1 MILHIDM
8 DAFFAAV
15 EQRDNPALR
24 GKPVIVSGN
33 SKRSVVS
40 TASYEARKFGIHSA
54 MPVFQAKQRCRH
66 LIIVPGSRH
75 KYVQDSR
82 RIMNILRTFSPLVE
96 PVSIDEA
103 YLDIQG
109 CEKLF
114 GPPKAMAF
122 KIKQAV
128 FNDLSLTCSVGIAPV
143 KFLAKIASD
152 MNKPDGVTFISKESM
167 DDVIKNLEIR
177 KVPGVGKQAMK
188 LMQSLQISTLGD
200 VQKFDPSLL
209 TRKLGKMGLRLFQLS
224 KGIDNS
230 PIKTHSVRKSIS
242 GETTLS
248 EDISTQAAARRI
260 ILDQAQQ
267 VGRDL
272 RNKNLV
278 CRNVSIKIKF
288 SDFTQ
293 ITRSKKTNSWIC
305 SSTAIFDEAMNLY
318 KKVVIK
324 KKIRLLGVGV
334 SVFQDQSV
342 PVQMSLLVSQ
352 DEKTG
357 EQWES
362 VDKAVDSVS
371 NKFGFEMINKATLK
385 EKTMSEIKTP
395 DPHSLK

>member
-8 DAFFAAV
+8 DAFFASV
-15 EQRDNPALR
+15 EQRDDPSLR

-66 LIIVPGSRH
+66 LIIVPGNRQ
-75 KYVQDSR
+75 KYVDASR
-82 RIMNILRTFSPLVE
+82 RIMTILQGFSPLVE

-103 YLDIQG
+103 YLDIHG

-114 GPPKAMAF
+114 GQPRQMAE
-122 KIKQAV
+122 KIRLAI

-143 KFLAKIASD
+143 RFLAKIASD
-152 MNKPDGVTFISKESM
+152 MNKPDGVTLISKESM
-167 DDVIKNLEIR
+167 DHVIQTLDIR

-188 LMQSLQISTLGD
+188 LMKSLQISTLGD
-200 VQKFDPSLL
+200 VQNFAPSLL
-209 TRKLGKMGLRLFQLS
+209 NQKLGKMGERLFQLS
-224 KGIDNS
+224 RGIDDT
-230 PIKTHSVRKSIS
+230 PIETRSIRKSIS

-248 EDISTQAAARRI
+248 EDISTLLAARKI
-260 ILDQAQQ
+260 ILDQAQR

-272 RNKNLV
+272 RHKNLV

-293 ITRSKKTNSWIC
+293 ITRSKKTKAWIC
-305 SSTAIFDEAMNLY
+305 SSNAIFDEAMNLY
-318 KKVVIK
+318 EKVVIK

-334 SVFQDQSV
+334 SVLQDKSV
-342 PVQMSLLVSQ
+342 PVQMSLLSSR

-362 VDKAVDSVS
+362 VDRAVDSIS
-371 NKFGFEMINKATLK
+371 NKFGSEIIKKATLK
-385 EKTMSEIKTP
+385 
-395 DPHSLK
+395 